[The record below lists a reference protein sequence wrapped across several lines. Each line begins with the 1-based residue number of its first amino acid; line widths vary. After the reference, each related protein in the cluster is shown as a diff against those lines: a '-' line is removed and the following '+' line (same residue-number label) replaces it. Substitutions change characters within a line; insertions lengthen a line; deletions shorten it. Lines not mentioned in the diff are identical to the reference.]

1 MDANTNLTSIRGDL
15 QKITE
20 RLSQLRDSLLD
31 FEYLFCE
38 TYLKTWNGKRSAELA
53 GLAGDEH
60 QLSIQAWQQLGKP
73 RVQEYIH
80 LRVLEAQMS
89 ADEVLYRLALQ
100 ARGTIE
106 DFYTIDA
113 NGQPLLDLRT
123 AKKYGLLSIVK
134 ELIPTS
140 NGWRVVLYDSQA
152 ALAQLGKFHALWTE
166 RVLEIDPD
174 PDDVESLERR
184 STRVATLLDSARA
197 RRDIQTHNSESSV
210 DS

>member
-1 MDANTNLTSIRGDL
+1 MTENNLASIRNDL
-15 QKITE
+15 ARITE
-20 RLSQLRDSLLD
+20 RLGILRDQMLD

-38 TYLKTWNGKRSAELA
+38 TYLKTWNGKRSAEMA

-80 LRVLEAQMS
+80 LRVLEAQMG

-100 ARGTIE
+100 ARGTLE
-106 DFYTIDA
+106 DFYDIDA
-113 NGQPLLDLRT
+113 SGQPTLDLTR

-140 NGWRVVLYDSQA
+140 NGWRVVLYDSQS

-166 RVLEIDPD
+166 RIIERDTD
-174 PDDVESLERR
+174 EGDVESLEKRAD
-184 STRVATLLDSARA
+184 RVATLLDSARA
-197 RRDIQTHNSESSV
+197 RRDAEVSHSEPAL
-210 DS
+210 DA